1 MVEHNL
7 AKVGVAG
14 SNPVFRSRDI
24 KGPGDFLLDLF
35 YIEAPLKIK
44 TTGLAGGLH
53 WPCKGLI
60 PAALTGPEVTPP
72 ATPSLAAPKGAL

>member
-1 MVEHNL
+1 MSL
-7 AKVGVAG
+7 SGIPPPPALCPG
-14 SNPVFRSRDI
+14 SI
-24 KGPGDFLLDLF
+24 
-35 YIEAPLKIK
+35 IIK

>member
-1 MVEHNL
+1 MVRACVRAFSYPHVRL
-7 AKVGVAG
+7 SVDD
-14 SNPVFRSRDI
+14 SLRRD
-24 KGPGDFLLDLF
+24 FQ
-35 YIEAPLKIK
+35 IK

>member
-1 MVEHNL
+1 MASPL
-7 AKVGVAG
+7 
-14 SNPVFRSRDI
+14 R
-24 KGPGDFLLDLF
+24 FLKRFL
-35 YIEAPLKIK
+35 IK